1 MPVEV
6 KAPAPRTEV
15 NCPVWIDFGDGSPL
29 LSCTAV
35 NLSRTGA
42 KLAVGTRAN
51 LPERFIVRFTPSG
64 DVAMVCQVVWS
75 REGAAGVRFIARA
88 GAEPAATAPGTTA

>member
-1 MPVEV
+1 MAVEERT
-6 KAPAPRTEV
+6 PAPRTEV

-29 LSCTAV
+29 LSCKAV

-42 KLAVGTRAN
+42 KLAVGARTS

-64 DVAMVCQVVWS
+64 DIAMVCQVVWS

-88 GAEPAATAPGTTA
+88 GAEPDVAT

>member
-1 MPVEV
+1 MPVEQR
-6 KAPAPRTEV
+6 APAPRTEV

-29 LSCTAV
+29 LSCKAV

-42 KLAVGTRAN
+42 KLAVGARTT

-64 DVAMVCQVVWS
+64 DIAMVCQVVWS
-75 REGAAGVRFIARA
+75 REGAAGVRFIRRV
-88 GAEPAATAPGTTA
+88 GGEPAADA